1 MDTHFMTIEIV
12 RKKKQIERW
21 RSKIVEEQNK
31 KNPDTKLIESYIR
44 FIDDL
49 LCDVDNYQDMK
60 NRLNRNFA

>member
-60 NRLNRNFA
+60 NRLNKNFT